1 MMSGKMI
8 LGQTAE
14 IPGPKKALILPNAE
28 VAATMIKKAK
38 RPLIVVGSE
47 ATKVATKDGDLV
59 DSAIRVNKSRKITVV
74 ATAHLAGEFR
84 KRKADRILSMP
95 LMNLGDRLRDPNWKG
110 FDGKGRYDLVVFAG
124 LPYYLEWLVL
134 SGLKNFAGDL
144 KTISLDR
151 TYQPNAIWSM
161 GFMIEKEWKEV
172 MDKIVSSLE
181 EGN

>member
-1 MMSGKMI
+1 MPGKMI

-59 DSAIRVNKSRKITVV
+59 DSTIRVMKGRKITVV
-74 ATAHLAGEFR
+74 ATAHLVAEFR

-95 LMNLGDRLRDPNWKG
+95 LMNLGDRLRDPHWKG
-110 FDGKGRYDLVVFAG
+110 FDGKGRYDLAVFAG
-124 LPYYLEWLVL
+124 LPYYLEWLIL
-134 SGLKNFAGDL
+134 SGLKNFARDF
-144 KTISLDR
+144 KTVSLDR
-151 TYQPNAIWSM
+151 TYQPNASWSM

-181 EGN
+181 EGS